1 MRRAVITGIGPV
13 TPTGIGKEAF
23 WQGLASG
30 QSVVDR
36 ISLFD
41 PSAFR
46 SQMAGEVRNFAPGDF
61 IDTKRL
67 KRMDRYSQFAVSAAR
82 LAVDDA
88 QLAPEREDRER
99 IGVSMGTALGGVGY
113 AEIQVGVFNAKGLRA
128 VDPMLALLVFGG
140 AGSCN
145 IAIEFGFSGPS
156 SANSNSCASGTIAL
170 GQALEW
176 IRHDHADVV
185 LAGGAEA
192 PLAPLCYSA
201 FTILRAMSCRNEEP
215 ARASRPF
222 DAQRDGF
229 VMGEGA
235 AMMVVEELQ
244 HALARDAHIY
254 GELIGYGLTN
264 DANHMTAPLPDGTQ
278 AARAMTLAL
287 ADAQSA
293 PDEIDY
299 INAHGSATPLND
311 KTETLAIKRVFGT
324 RAPCIPIS
332 SIKGQH
338 GHALGASGA
347 IETAASLLMLER
359 QYLVPTVNLDTADP
373 ECDLDYIPRIGRAHP
388 VATILSN
395 SFGFGGINA
404 SVVLRKWEPDA
415 VV

>member
-13 TPTGIGKEAF
+13 TPTGIGKKAF
-23 WQGLASG
+23 WQGLACG

-46 SQMAGEVRNFAPGDF
+46 SQMAGEVRNFSPADY
-61 IDTKRL
+61 IDPKRL
-67 KRMDRYSQFAVSAAR
+67 KRMDRYSQFAVSSAR
-82 LAVDDA
+82 LAIEDA
-88 QLAPEREDRER
+88 QLVPAQEDRER
-99 IGVSMGTALGGVGY
+99 VGVSMGTALGGVGY
-113 AEIQVGVFNAKGLRA
+113 AEVQVGVFNAQGLRA

-176 IRHDHADVV
+176 IRRDHADVV

-201 FTILRAMSCRNEEP
+201 FTILRAMSSRNEEP

-254 GELIGYGLTN
+254 GEIVGYGLTN
-264 DANHMTAPLPDGTQ
+264 DANHMTAPLPDGSQ
-278 AARAMTLAL
+278 AARAMRLAL
-287 ADAQSA
+287 VDAQLA
-293 PDEIDY
+293 PDDIDY
-299 INAHGSATPLND
+299 INAHGSSTSLND
-311 KTETLAIKRVFGT
+311 RTETLAIKRVFGT
-324 RAPCIPIS
+324 RAPAIPIS
-332 SIKGQH
+332 SIKGHH
-338 GHALGASGA
+338 GHALGASGS
-347 IETAASLLMLER
+347 IEAAACLLMLE
-359 QYLVPTVNLDTADP
+359 QQFLIPTANLETADP
-373 ECDLDYIPRIGRAHP
+373 ECDLDYLPCVGRSQP
-388 VATILSN
+388 VQTILSN

-404 SVVLRKWEPDA
+404 SVILRKWEPDEA
-415 VV
+415 S